1 MTSVVSK
8 NPAVTAK
15 FCHSGFGVSPYN
27 IGMVLSSDD
36 AFIVKVPFSS
46 SSTIGNKTLNFS
58 FFLNVVLSLL
68 FISTTFAIF
77 LVSFS
82 KDILYV
88 SFAADAV
95 TL

>member
-1 MTSVVSK
+1 
-8 NPAVTAK
+8 
-15 FCHSGFGVSPYN
+15 
-27 IGMVLSSDD
+27 MVLSSDD

-68 FISTTFAIF
+68 FISTTLATF